1 MLPLLTSN
9 HCITS
14 SLILRI
20 QRIRVIPGNLPE
32 SSSPPPTQAQSGS
45 HNHHATV
52 EQYPQTGRPDTP
64 TREKLTS
71 NTMHRAFAVS

>member
-20 QRIRVIPGNLPE
+20 QRIRVIPGNLRNLL
-32 SSSPPPTQAQSGS
+32 PPTQAQSGS